1 MRLVATRRL
10 EDGAVLARDVL
21 IGSARDRALLREG
34 VRISARY
41 KQALLDAGFNAVY
54 VKDALSAD
62 IEVTPALSEQTRA
75 QATQA
80 LSQAF
85 KGVPAGTA
93 PSRAQAV
100 QAVDELTRVASMIAD
115 EIAGSGQ
122 AVVALSD
129 LAAADAYTL
138 QHSID
143 VCVVG
148 LMIAKRLFEEHG
160 RIDFRGQ
167 RVFDR
172 QEQWLAKLGVGLM
185 LHDIGKMA
193 IPQDILNKP
202 GRLDPDEWALVR
214 THPQVGLELLSS
226 DTISPLVKAVVR
238 SHHERW
244 DGQGYPQGLAGAA
257 IPHFARIAAVADVFD
272 AVTSERPYKAAAAQ
286 HVGWEV
292 VNAGAG
298 TQFDREAVSFFNKV
312 VAPWPPGDE
321 IELGDGRRGVVVSC
335 PAGELDKPLVRI
347 GYEADGTPAAPVEVD
362 LRERPELLPRPALAA
377 VA

>member
-1 MRLVATRRL
+1 MATRRL
-10 EDGAVLARDVL
+10 EVGAVLARDVL

-34 VRISARY
+34 VQITQRY
-41 KQALLDAGFNAVY
+41 KQALLEGGFNAVY

-62 IEVTPALSEQTRA
+62 IEVTPALSEKTRA
-75 QATQA
+75 QATHA

-85 KGVPAGTA
+85 KGLPAGA
-93 PSRAQAV
+93 PPGTRMTS
-100 QAVDELTRVASMIAD
+100 QAVDELTRVAALIAD

-143 VCVVG
+143 VCAVG
-148 LMIAKRLFEEHG
+148 LMIAKRLFDENG
-160 RIDFRGQ
+160 RVDFRGH

-185 LHDIGKMA
+185 LHDVGKMA
-193 IPQDILNKP
+193 IPIDVLNKP
-202 GRLDPDEWALVR
+202 GKLDADEWEMVR
-214 THPQVGLELLSS
+214 RHPTIGLELLSS
-226 DTISPLVKAVVR
+226 DTISPLIKAVVR

-244 DGQGYPQGLAGAA
+244 DGQGYPQGLVGAK

-272 AVTSERPYKAAAAQ
+272 AVTSERPYKPAAAQ
-286 HVGWEV
+286 HVGHEI
-292 VNAGAG
+292 VNQGAG
-298 TQFDREAVSFFNKV
+298 TQFDAEVVGFFNQV

-321 IELGDGRRGVVVSC
+321 IELADGRRGVVISC
-335 PAGELDKPLVRI
+335 PSGHLDKPLVRV
-347 GYEADGTPAAPVEVD
+347 GYAADGTPAEPEEVD
-362 LRERPELLPRPALAA
+362 LLEHPELAPRTALAA
-377 VA
+377 VAA